1 MNKLKAK
8 LDKLAFTGHSSLI
21 LASPL
26 QVNLSIDLGVLD
38 LNPYLT
44 EVAKQTDNNVQDN
57 TNNKSN
63 AIVWDKTPLDFSALK
78 KLMPMLN

>member
-26 QVNLSIDLGVLD
+26 QVNLVIDLGVLD

-44 EVAKQTDNNVQDN
+44 EVAKQTDNKVRDN
-57 TNNKSN
+57 TKNKSN